1 MANRYDY
8 DVIVAGGGP
17 AGIGAALAAARNGSK
32 VLLIEKAGYLGGMA
46 TNASVPAFCPY
57 TDGMRL
63 TIGGI
68 GLEVLK
74 AMQRESY
81 VSPFYDKKPGRL
93 KEYDWVPID
102 PEVLKRVTE
111 QLVLESGCS
120 ILLHTVVTDVTQRN
134 GKLTSI
140 RIHNKGGNTTRRAK
154 HYIDCTGDADLIALA
169 GGAYEYG
176 DQEGL
181 VQAGTLCFRIANLNT
196 ECFMRYV
203 EETGEDGN
211 LNVAVAKA
219 KQNNDFIPEERYVA
233 GLALQA
239 DGVAGLNFGHVYHFN
254 PLDAAD
260 LTRAELEARA
270 KLPRL
275 MEFLRKY
282 VPGAEEAVLV
292 SSGPAIGLRESRR
305 ICGEYRLTGLD
316 YYCRATFEDIIAR
329 YSYPIDIHAATPQQ
343 EDYGADREYVTSK
356 YKEGEAYAIPYRS
369 LIPVG
374 FSNLLVAGRTISCD
388 RAMMASIRVMPA
400 CFATGEAAG
409 TAAALCSSLNISTK
423 QLEVTLL
430 QNQLTKQGAILA

>member
-17 AGIGAALAAARNGSK
+17 AGIGAAIAAARNGSK

-57 TDGMRL
+57 TDGKRV

-74 AMQRESY
+74 AMQKECY
-81 VSPFYDKKPGRL
+81 VSPFYDNKPGRL

-111 QLVLESGCS
+111 QMVIKSGCN
-120 ILLHTVVTDVTQRN
+120 ILLHTIVTDVTHRN
-134 GKLTSI
+134 GKLTSV
-140 RIHNKGGNTTRRAK
+140 RIHNKGGNISLKAK
-154 HYIDCTGDADLIALA
+154 YYIDCTGDADLIAHA
-169 GGAYEYG
+169 GGSYEYG

-181 VQAGTLCFRIANLNT
+181 VQAGTLCFRIANLDT
-196 ECFMRYV
+196 RRFMEYV
-203 EETGEDGN
+203 NETGEDGN
-211 LNVAVAKA
+211 LRVAVERA

-239 DGVAGLNFGHVYHFN
+239 DGIAGLNFGHVYHFN
-254 PLDAAD
+254 PLDGVD

-305 ICGEYRLTGLD
+305 ICGEYRLSKLD
-316 YYCRATFEDIIAR
+316 YYCRANFEDTIAR

-343 EDYGADREYVTSK
+343 DDYGEDREYVTSK
-356 YKEGEAYAIPYRS
+356 YKEGEAYSIPYRS
-369 LIPVG
+369 LLPIG
-374 FSNLLVAGRTISCD
+374 YSNVLVAGRTISCD

-409 TAAALCSSLNISTK
+409 TAAALCSSLNISSK
-423 QLEVTLL
+423 QLDITLL
-430 QNQLTKQGAILA
+430 QSQLTRQGAILA